1 MSAERRRRHIP
12 SDSGA
17 GGPPREQARSRAAAD
32 HLPRMLLIRRLLVV
46 VPKSTGEVDPATRTM
61 GVVDATVVRHH
72 RGEFH
77 RGDRTKLV
85 RIGIAAATLALGVG
99 ALSTGAASASGG
111 GSAVERRGLCSSGAT
126 WKLKAKPDNGRIDVE
141 FEVDSDR
148 VGQTW
153 SVRIADNGVTVFQGT
168 RRTAAPSG
176 SFSVERLVPNRA
188 GVDAFSAVATNTA
201 TGQRC
206 TGSVRL

>member
-1 MSAERRRRHIP
+1 MS
-12 SDSGA
+12 
-17 GGPPREQARSRAAAD
+17 
-32 HLPRMLLIRRLLVV
+32 
-46 VPKSTGEVDPATRTM
+46 T
-61 GVVDATVVRHH
+61 
-72 RGEFH
+72 
-77 RGDRTKLV
+77 TKLV

-141 FEVDSDR
+141 FEVDSNR

-188 GVDAFSAVATNTA
+188 GVDAFSAVATT
-201 TGQRC
+201 RPP
-206 TGSVRL
+206 GSGAPGPCDSDPPRSRASRRPR